1 LPETPLLD
9 KKIVR
14 QTKETGE
21 NLYFPYRIAMR
32 GKSLFLMIMI
42 PLVINPDKVR
52 IGLAGTGAAAAR
64 RLASLRAA
72 GTEPVLFGAL
82 AGETALP
89 FPPDAASLAGLQL
102 LYIAGL
108 EARDYLPL
116 AQAARAAKVL
126 VNVEDVPEQCDFHA
140 VAEVRRGDLLLTVS
154 TGGAAPG
161 LAGVIRQALERCFA
175 PEWAGRVAEVADL
188 RRRWRAEGLPMAE
201 AARRIAALVQERC
214 WLSCPAME

>member
-1 LPETPLLD
+1 
-9 KKIVR
+9 
-14 QTKETGE
+14 
-21 NLYFPYRIAMR
+21 
-32 GKSLFLMIMI
+32 MIMI

-52 IGLAGTGAAAAR
+52 IGLAGAGAAAAR
-64 RLASLRAA
+64 RLAALRAA
-72 GTEPVLFGAL
+72 GTEPVLFTNDSELTAGAD
-82 AGETALP
+82 ALP
-89 FPPDAASLAGLQL
+89 CPPDAASLAGLQL

-140 VAEVRRGDLLLTVS
+140 VAEVRRGDLLLTIS

-175 PEWAGRVAEVADL
+175 PEWAGRVAEVAAL
-188 RRRWRAEGLPMAE
+188 RRHWREEGLPMAE
-201 AARRIAALVQERC
+201 AARRIAALVRERC